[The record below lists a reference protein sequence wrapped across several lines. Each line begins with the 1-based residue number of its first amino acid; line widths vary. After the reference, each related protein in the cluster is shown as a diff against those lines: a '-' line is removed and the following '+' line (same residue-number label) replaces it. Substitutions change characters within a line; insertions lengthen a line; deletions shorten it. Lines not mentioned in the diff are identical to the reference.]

1 VACLVLLL
9 GVASPVSSG
18 EGASLLDAHLA
29 QADAMRAVPAA
40 GTDDALRTLK
50 ADIEAKAKTW
60 SERAATKPAGALLDG
75 IPPKMIETAR
85 AAAPDG
91 GKTRALLSGGVT
103 LDVLLVLSS
112 ERNPEVRAAFENW
125 RASVRRFEQ
134 ASYLE
139 ELIVQY
145 RAFVRELDTKVGPQ
159 THKEMPGKTFA
170 FPSTLALKGQ
180 IADAETQIAWL
191 KYHAALRQ
199 MLNETARQFF
209 EVQYTGRALTIVRE
223 MKTLFSQMAENA
235 KARLEAGAVSQA
247 DALKAQSELAI
258 VENRL
263 AILERERTN
272 LIARVNTMLALP
284 ADSGWGVIAESALA
298 AEMPALADALT
309 QARAA
314 NQELLAARQD
324 LELMQLMV
332 RMAETE
338 LHPRASAGYSQLAP
352 SVGADAGPTRSMMAA
367 FPEKLEVNAERAAFG
382 VNAAFLDELR
392 VRIGQAAEM
401 AALAE
406 SKTEFAVK
414 DALFRLDAA
423 ARTEKTY
430 GEQVV
435 PRTKQ
440 AFETLKGRYA
450 SGAAPFIEFLDSGR
464 SYLQDALMLE
474 EARRD
479 RGKAAVDL
487 QDALG
492 AGAAGSR
499 QGKGHRQ

>member
-1 VACLVLLL
+1 
-9 GVASPVSSG
+9 
-18 EGASLLDAHLA
+18 
-29 QADAMRAVPAA
+29 
-40 GTDDALRTLK
+40 
-50 ADIEAKAKTW
+50 
-60 SERAATKPAGALLDG
+60 
-75 IPPKMIETAR
+75 
-85 AAAPDG
+85 
-91 GKTRALLSGGVT
+91 
-103 LDVLLVLSS
+103 
-112 ERNPEVRAAFENW
+112 
-125 RASVRRFEQ
+125 
-134 ASYLE
+134 
-139 ELIVQY
+139 
-145 RAFVRELDTKVGPQ
+145 
-159 THKEMPGKTFA
+159 
-170 FPSTLALKGQ
+170 
-180 IADAETQIAWL
+180 
-191 KYHAALRQ
+191 
-199 MLNETARQFF
+199 
-209 EVQYTGRALTIVRE
+209 
-223 MKTLFSQMAENA
+223 
-235 KARLEAGAVSQA
+235 
-247 DALKAQSELAI
+247 
-258 VENRL
+258 
-263 AILERERTN
+263 
-272 LIARVNTMLALP
+272 
-284 ADSGWGVIAESALA
+284 VIAESALA